1 MSLWAPKRKMPNG
14 KSASNMTRYIASWKE
29 LADPICEATG
39 WKLAAFDPDI
49 RLTSPEMRG
58 TVQLSV
64 EFATLLCEA
73 LKAREGE

>member
-1 MSLWAPKRKMPNG
+1 MSIWAPKRKMPNG
-14 KSASNMTRYIASWKE
+14 KITGNMSRYIAAWKE

-58 TVQLSV
+58 TVHLSV
-64 EFATLLCEA
+64 EFATLLGEA
-73 LKAREGE
+73 LKAKECA